1 MFRNSLTILFTH
13 IKIPDSTCSQTC
25 LPHHLIF
32 HLALRL
38 LLKHAHLIYSVFDMC
53 RETQNILIWK
63 INITNFGKLAYFAL
77 CNLIIFG
84 FFHWFYPMWCDYLS
98 MCFNLRVWYFIYFI
112 SLFGICSFHTA
123 HRKKEVTTMNLPFR
137 LKINSRTFCNK
148 IRRMVQNHNNIF
160 RQRLWAWYAIVS
172 GGKLS

>member
-1 MFRNSLTILFTH
+1 MRISSILYLTCVE
-13 IKIPDSTCSQTC
+13 K
-25 LPHHLIF
+25 LI
-32 HLALRL
+32 
-38 LLKHAHLIYSVFDMC
+38 
-53 RETQNILIWK
+53 NILIWK
-63 INITNFGKLAYFAL
+63 INITNFGKLAYFPL
-77 CNLIIFG
+77 CNLIFSF
-84 FFHWFYPMWCDYLS
+84 FFHWFYPLWCDYLS